1 MAKKLQTPCSAP
13 KRGLPCEIKLDYALG
28 GYAGIVKAFLYV
40 IREEYGAAA
49 ALKIYARVNKID
61 DRIKRFVNTL
71 LTIFKIE
78 GNDCETIGQWLD
90 VFAGLLTGQEV
101 TILERSKTIER
112 RKITK
117 CLWKTEPKDLSD
129 WNLPF
134 VNLVAKTINP
144 KATVD
149 RPKGMCA
156 GDPSCEYIYKV
167 EE

>member
-28 GYAGIVKAFLYV
+28 GYSGIVKAFLYV

-49 ALKIYARVNKID
+49 ALKLKERVDRLD
-61 DRIKRFVNTL
+61 DRVKRFTNVL
-71 LTIFKIE
+71 LKIFNIE
-78 GNDCETIGQWLD
+78 GNDAETIGEWWD
-90 VFAGLLTGQEV
+90 IFAELTGQEV

-117 CLWKTEPKDLSD
+117 CLWKTEPKDLFG
-129 WNLPF
+129 WNFPF

-156 GDPSCEYIYKV
+156 GDPYCEYVYKI